1 MYRVRPGGQAKLPFE
16 LLARRNAMKKSL
28 IISFAALGIFFLGM
42 NGSYAEM
49 THKEILRRA
58 DEARGNLEGVKWRV
72 SIDSIEKGHVQK
84 RTLNVKARGYD
95 FLATLISPPKVK
107 GQKLL
112 MVEHNMWFTKPGLRK
127 PVPVS
132 PRQKLVG
139 GASYGDIAATN
150 YADDYEATPL
160 DDEMVN
166 GELCYVFRL
175 QAATKKATYDRIKY
189 WISKERG
196 VGVKAEYFTVSGKM
210 SKWAVFEN
218 ENQIQLRNKAHPF
231 ISKMIITDALASNN
245 VTTMTFSKPKLMK
258 VPASTFDLNL
268 LMLM

>member
-1 MYRVRPGGQAKLPFE
+1 MKFRLIVGVAAAVIALILVDSSGG
-16 LLARRNAMKKSL
+16 
-28 IISFAALGIFFLGM
+28 
-42 NGSYAEM
+42 EM
-49 THKEILRRA
+49 TPKEILRRA
-58 DEARGNLEGVKWRV
+58 DEARGNLQGVKWRV
-72 SIDSIEKGHVQK
+72 VIDSIENGRKQK

-107 GQKLL
+107 GQKVL
-112 MVEHNMWFTKPGLRK
+112 MVDHNMWFTKPGLRK
-127 PVPVS
+127 PVPIS

-166 GELCYVFRL
+166 GELCYVFDL
-175 QAATKKATYDRIKY
+175 KAFTKKATYDRIKY
-189 WISKERG
+189 WMSKERM

-210 SKWAVFEN
+210 FKLATFEN
-218 ENQIQLRNKAHPF
+218 ENQIQLRNKPHPF
-231 ISKMIITDALASNN
+231 ISKMVITDALASGN
-245 VTTMTFSKPKLMK
+245 VTTMTFSKPKLVK

-268 LMLM
+268 LVIM

>member
-1 MYRVRPGGQAKLPFE
+1 VHSWCGE
-16 LLARRNAMKKSL
+16 LTL
-28 IISFAALGIFFLGM
+28 
-42 NGSYAEM
+42 
-49 THKEILRRA
+49 KEILHLA

-72 SIDSIEKGHVQK
+72 VIDSIENGREQK

-107 GQKLL
+107 GQKVL
-112 MVEHNMWFTKPGLRK
+112 MVDHNMWFTKPGLRK
-127 PVPVS
+127 PVPIS

-160 DDEMVN
+160 DDIMVN
-166 GELCYVFRL
+166 GELCYVFDL
-175 QAATKKATYDRIKY
+175 KAATKKATYDRIKY
-189 WISKERG
+189 WISKERI

-210 SKWAVFEN
+210 LKSAIFEN
-218 ENQIQLRNKAHPF
+218 ENQIQLRNKPHPF
-231 ISKMIITDALASNN
+231 ISKMIITDALVKNN
-245 VTTMTFSKPKLMK
+245 VTTMTFSKHKLVK

-268 LMLM
+268 LVIM

>member
-1 MYRVRPGGQAKLPFE
+1 MQFRLIVAVAAIVIALISVHSWCGE
-16 LLARRNAMKKSL
+16 LTL
-28 IISFAALGIFFLGM
+28 
-42 NGSYAEM
+42 
-49 THKEILRRA
+49 KEILHLA

-72 SIDSIEKGHVQK
+72 VIDSIENGREQK

-107 GQKLL
+107 GQKVL
-112 MVEHNMWFTKPGLRK
+112 MVDHNMWFTKPGLRK
-127 PVPVS
+127 PVPIS

-160 DDEMVN
+160 DDIMVN
-166 GELCYVFRL
+166 GELCYVFDL
-175 QAATKKATYDRIKY
+175 KAATKKATYDRIKY
-189 WISKERG
+189 WISKERI

-210 SKWAVFEN
+210 LKSAIFEN
-218 ENQIQLRNKAHPF
+218 ENRIQLRNKLHPF
-231 ISKMIITDALASNN
+231 ISKMIITDALVKDN
-245 VTTMTFSKPKLMK
+245 VTTMIFSKPKLVK

-268 LMLM
+268 LVIM